1 MGKHSSAVMESHSN
15 RRSVYLTAVGLLVL
29 SVVAVLVLRPFG
41 AESGSDGDAGTG
53 SCEQQSQ
60 VTLSTTPE
68 LQPQLEAAAKS
79 LTDKGGKDGNPCVR
93 FAITAAS
100 AVKVAKDVASG
111 GDGLPDLWVPDSSLW
126 VARADD
132 GQSIPSIAV
141 PSIASSPL
149 VLVGHSGRDAE
160 TTSWLK
166 AFAAGQP
173 ALLDPLSTSEGALAL
188 LALQGERT
196 KTLASNT
203 QMAGLLVPLAQRLGA
218 MPKQY
223 TEADAPLDKA
233 AAGGSEVVVAVSEQ
247 SFIQY
252 QDKHA
257 EAELKAIVPGTGTL
271 LLDYPM
277 AVTAKADAGIAAE
290 AGKALVAEFLG
301 ATAAQARDEAGF
313 RDPLVSPLGD
323 GRGVGD
329 ISQLTKPTTEV
340 VGKTLQSWA
349 SLSMSAHSLAV
360 IDVSGSMAEK
370 VPGSTMTRMQLTL
383 AAAESGL
390 KLFPDSAAMGL
401 WVYSQNIGSGG
412 ADYQKLVEIRQL
424 TPAQRQ
430 KLVGQLRAITARV
443 GGGTGLYDTVIAAV
457 REGLA
462 TYDSGRVNTVLLFTD
477 GQGNQDDPGSLT
489 LDQTVRELE
498 KLQDPA
504 RPVRLIALGIGPA
517 ADATELNRLARATG
531 GRSYIAR
538 NPNDLQSVFIDALQS
553 R

>member
-1 MGKHSSAVMESHSN
+1 MV
-15 RRSVYLTAVGLLVL
+15 
-29 SVVAVLVLRPFG
+29 
-41 AESGSDGDAGTG
+41 
-53 SCEQQSQ
+53 
-60 VTLSTTPE
+60 
-68 LQPQLEAAAKS
+68 
-79 LTDKGGKDGNPCVR
+79 
-93 FAITAAS
+93 
-100 AVKVAKDVASG
+100 
-111 GDGLPDLWVPDSSLW
+111 
-126 VARADD
+126 
-132 GQSIPSIAV
+132 
-141 PSIASSPL
+141 
-149 VLVGHSGRDAE
+149 
-160 TTSWLK
+160 
-166 AFAAGQP
+166 
-173 ALLDPLSTSEGALAL
+173 
-188 LALQGERT
+188 
-196 KTLASNT
+196 
-203 QMAGLLVPLAQRLGA
+203 
-218 MPKQY
+218 
-223 TEADAPLDKA
+223 
-233 AAGGSEVVVAVSEQ
+233 
-247 SFIQY
+247 
-252 QDKHA
+252 
-257 EAELKAIVPGTGTL
+257 
-271 LLDYPM
+271 
-277 AVTAKADAGIAAE
+277 VTAKADAGIAA
-290 AGKALVAEFLG
+290 GRSKALVAEFLG

-340 VGKTLQSWA
+340 IGKTLQSWA

-390 KLFPDSAAMGL
+390 KLFPDSAALGL

-412 ADYQKLVEIRQL
+412 ADYHKLVEIRQL
-424 TPAQRQ
+424 SPAQRQ

-498 KLQDPA
+498 QLQDPA